1 MVPDSPCRSGGL
13 QDTDFIPI
21 IKMILGKTN
30 KKIKMLFPI
39 NSKIN
44 NKFQEIKNNN
54 YKSKSVKETHII
66 KSQIPDTVRIKGK
79 IYKSPYI

>member
-1 MVPDSPCRSGGL
+1 
-13 QDTDFIPI
+13 
-21 IKMILGKTN
+21 MILNKTN

-54 YKSKSVKETHII
+54 YKSKSIKETHII
-66 KSQIPDTVRIKGK
+66 KTRILDIVNIKLKNYYTYILK
-79 IYKSPYI
+79 IKTIILYDNYFLRIQ